1 MSSEFEKS
9 LTRFIELNN
18 LFENADRV
26 LLAVSGGA
34 DSTSLLYA
42 LCSLKDSNIID
53 ADFVCAHVNH
63 MLRGLDADKDRQFV
77 VEQARRLSMP
87 VITKKVNVPAFA
99 RQNKLSIETAARDL
113 RMKTLLEIAEANGCP
128 VIATAHQ
135 ADDNAETII
144 HNIIRGTGLRG
155 LAGIRPKRSF
165 KGKIF
170 VRPLLC
176 FTRLQVI
183 EYLEERKI
191 PWCTDKTNFDCSYRR
206 NFIRHRLV
214 PEIQKKSST
223 PLVKLLSALAD
234 KAGRLCLSVESIT
247 EQIWLAAADFEK
259 DRLKLKL
266 KVFSVQHPQVQIELI
281 RKALNYIGCGQ
292 RDLTFD
298 HYRGILSLADEKVG
312 NKTISLPGEFTAK
325 KEYENLLFF
334 KPAQKSDVE
343 SAATGPV
350 EIAIPGQTA
359 FGDYKIEA
367 QISETAQTLP
377 ENIKSRKD
385 KFIER
390 FDFEKIA
397 PPVKIRRRLSGDRFR
412 PLGLDSDKKIARF
425 LIDEKIPPSKRQNTL
440 VVADREKIIWLWPIR
455 ISEKVKITDK
465 TRKVLLL
472 KITGNY

>member
-34 DSTSLLYA
+34 DSTALLYA
-42 LCSLKDSNIID
+42 LCSLRDSNIID

-113 RMKTLLEIAEANGCP
+113 RIKTLLEIAEANGCP

-165 KGKIF
+165 EGKIF

-176 FTRLQVI
+176 FTRPQVI

-214 PEIQKKSST
+214 PEIQKKSSA

-234 KAGRLCLSVESIT
+234 KAGRLCLSVESVT
-247 EQIWLAAADFEK
+247 EQIWPAAADFEK

-298 HYRGILSLADEKVG
+298 HYRRILALANKEPG
-312 NKTISLPGEFTAK
+312 NKKISLPGEFTAR

-334 KPAQKSDVE
+334 KPARKSDVE
-343 SAATGPV
+343 PAATGPV
-350 EIAIPGQTA
+350 EIAIPGQTE
-359 FGDYKIEA
+359 FGYFKIEA
-367 QISETAQTLP
+367 RITECP
-377 ENIKSRKD
+377 PIENLKAKRDASL
-385 KFIER
+385 EQ
-390 FDFEKIA
+390 FDLEKISL
-397 PPVKIRRRLSGDRFR
+397 PIKIRRRLEGDRFQ
-412 PLGLDSDKKIARF
+412 PLGLDSDKKISRF
-425 LIDEKIPPSKRQNTL
+425 LIDAKLPPAQRQNTL
-440 VVADREKIIWLWPIR
+440 VVTDREKIIWLWPIR
-455 ISEKVKITDK
+455 ISENVKITDK
-465 TRKVLLL
+465 TTKVLLL